1 MPTPRRVVIAAATA
15 ALAVALTAALAG
27 CSSGGGSGSGSGDDR
42 AGPPPTTTGAF
53 GAPAPT
59 TRPRSSAPNACDS
72 KMPGEVM
79 TAEEAVVRFSDQQVC
94 PGYVTVALG
103 TPVTWRNTG
112 QTTYT
117 VTIKDGPLPSSPELR
132 RERVE
137 PGASVAVE
145 LPSGQFA
152 WTTDAL
158 EAFVG
163 TVEVQG

>member
-1 MPTPRRVVIAAATA
+1 MIAAATA
-15 ALAVALTAALAG
+15 ALAVVLTASLAG
-27 CSSGGGSGSGSGDDR
+27 CSNRGGSGGGTDTDR
-42 AGPPPTTTGAF
+42 AAPPTTTVGAP

-59 TRPRSSAPNACDS
+59 TGPRNSAPNACDS

-117 VTIKDGPLPSSPELR
+117 VTIKDGPLPSSPDLQ

>member
-1 MPTPRRVVIAAATA
+1 MSTPRRAVTAAATA
-15 ALAVALTAALAG
+15 TLAVALTASLAG
-27 CSSGGGSGSGSGDDR
+27 CSSGGRGGGSDADR
-42 AGPPPTTTGAF
+42 AAPPPTTAGAT

-59 TRPRSSAPNACDS
+59 TGPRSSAPNACDS

-112 QTTYT
+112 QATYT
-117 VTIKDGPLPSSPELR
+117 VTIKDGPLPTSAELR